1 MQQYIVYFLVLW
13 AVGYLLYKW
22 KFLSLIN
29 QKNNNSSTKAGH
41 CSGACQSCPVSSAL
55 AKKYH

>member
-13 AVGYLLYKW
+13 AVGYLLHKW
-22 KFLSLIN
+22 KFLSLIK
-29 QKNNNSSTKAGH
+29 KNNNNSNPKTRH